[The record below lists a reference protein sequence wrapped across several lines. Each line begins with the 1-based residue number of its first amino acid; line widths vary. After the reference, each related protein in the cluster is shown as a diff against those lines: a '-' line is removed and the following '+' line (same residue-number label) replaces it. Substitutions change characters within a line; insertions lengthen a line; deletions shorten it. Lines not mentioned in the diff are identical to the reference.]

1 VIETLPVPD
10 LDLNSQSVVVD
21 QTANLESAA

>member
-1 VIETLPVPD
+1 METLPVPD

-21 QTANLESAA
+21 QTASLESAA